1 MPNYHNNWRKFLSEQ
16 TSPITKLRIF
26 DFDETIAYTQS
37 EVRATDPEGRKF
49 RFPKQHVWDA
59 FLKQFRGKTT
69 DDLEK
74 EGWKFDF
81 SDYSEVR
88 NPQENK
94 RITQIITYLIRANKN
109 DRHRQLYVLTAR
121 GKESQGPIKS
131 YLTSIGLHGDEF
143 EGIIGLAGGS
153 KKIAI
158 KKMIEDHGGTVR
170 SVHFFDDSHK
180 NIDDVRELEKEFP
193 NIEFRIVHVSPEGI
207 QKVNE
212 EKFADY
218 GAPKNQWVKLDPEKL
233 KADAQKNGGEITIAD
248 EVFDLIDQAYRNIG
262 GHINLPNKQS
272 IPADYDGW
280 EVIDVDDDPDPDALK
295 FSKGNKMAG
304 GGHDGSE
311 KAKTAYLA
319 KTAEM
324 LQQNGF
330 YGELSKALAHIMIT
344 KFHVPFVPNKEDVE
358 KVLKKKVNWIGKH
371 PEGKYPGYDG
381 WYERSIGG
389 HREMKILLGQ
399 PSGVKSKVPTM
410 KEDVQPGSFYPSKFD
425 DLLRLLD
432 DNKDKIWVFFDTET
446 TGLDYEAEEVQIT
459 EIACA
464 AYDPKG
470 FIEEPEEVGT
480 FDIKI
485 SLQPQTK
492 AAMRGQVKDPTG
504 RNLTIRDLLRM
515 TGYGSK
521 GVPYV
526 RPDEALDRFESF
538 LDEMRSKSP
547 SGEIMMVAQNAAFDV
562 GIINQLYFRID
573 RDPPGDVSFDTKA
586 VIENHLVPVVR
597 ELLKKSEEERTAQDN
612 QIIKALVQGKQIS
625 GSLGK
630 MLSAFDIK
638 NKGWHSAIADVQMT
652 MEMMYNIV
660 KYLRSKESGL
670 RNKANFRQFEP
681 LGGDPIYGF
690 RGSKKGQKPK
700 RTR

>member
-1 MPNYHNNWRKFLSEQ
+1 MPKFHNNWRKFLSEQ

-49 RFPKQHVWDA
+49 RFPKQHTWDA

-233 KADAQKNGGEITIAD
+233 KADAQK
-248 EVFDLIDQAYRNIG
+248 
-262 GHINLPNKQS
+262 K
-272 IPADYDGW
+272 
-280 EVIDVDDDPDPDALK
+280 
-295 FSKGNKMAG
+295 
-304 GGHDGSE
+304 
-311 KAKTAYLA
+311 
-319 KTAEM
+319 
-324 LQQNGF
+324 
-330 YGELSKALAHIMIT
+330 
-344 KFHVPFVPNKEDVE
+344 
-358 KVLKKKVNWIGKH
+358 
-371 PEGKYPGYDG
+371 
-381 WYERSIGG
+381 
-389 HREMKILLGQ
+389 
-399 PSGVKSKVPTM
+399 
-410 KEDVQPGSFYPSKFD
+410 
-425 DLLRLLD
+425 
-432 DNKDKIWVFFDTET
+432 
-446 TGLDYEAEEVQIT
+446 
-459 EIACA
+459 
-464 AYDPKG
+464 
-470 FIEEPEEVGT
+470 
-480 FDIKI
+480 
-485 SLQPQTK
+485 
-492 AAMRGQVKDPTG
+492 
-504 RNLTIRDLLRM
+504 
-515 TGYGSK
+515 
-521 GVPYV
+521 
-526 RPDEALDRFESF
+526 
-538 LDEMRSKSP
+538 
-547 SGEIMMVAQNAAFDV
+547 
-562 GIINQLYFRID
+562 
-573 RDPPGDVSFDTKA
+573 
-586 VIENHLVPVVR
+586 
-597 ELLKKSEEERTAQDN
+597 
-612 QIIKALVQGKQIS
+612 
-625 GSLGK
+625 
-630 MLSAFDIK
+630 
-638 NKGWHSAIADVQMT
+638 
-652 MEMMYNIV
+652 
-660 KYLRSKESGL
+660 
-670 RNKANFRQFEP
+670 
-681 LGGDPIYGF
+681 GGDPFYGF
-690 RGSKKGQKPK
+690 RDSKKGQIPK